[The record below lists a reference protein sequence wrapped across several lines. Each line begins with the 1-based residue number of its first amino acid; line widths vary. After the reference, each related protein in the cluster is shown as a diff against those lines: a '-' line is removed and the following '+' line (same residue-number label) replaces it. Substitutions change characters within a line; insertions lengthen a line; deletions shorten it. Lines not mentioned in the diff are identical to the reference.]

1 MGSLT
6 DRSDQSGGSG
16 ATNEGDGADRADDA
30 ANSAVPVRE
39 AEHPD
44 SHIHGDRGA
53 IDAPSLIG
61 GGKGVSI
68 ERTLSYESPL
78 PPPEAMRDYEAIQP
92 GAFDRIL
99 KLTEQQQTHRINEEE
114 REGTHRRAVVR
125 RDQAAGIA
133 DQKRGMYLGT
143 LVLGL
148 VILGV
153 SRARRSI
160 SRGRR
165 PSLPPARPGSSRS
178 SAGANGAAMR
188 ASRAGRRT
196 HSSRVSGPET
206 NPVAIR
212 AIATGL

>member
-148 VILGV
+148 VILGGITC
-153 SRARRSI
+153 AALNQ
-160 SRGRR
+160 
-165 PSLPPARPGSSRS
+165 PWPAAVLA
-178 SAGANGAAMR
+178 AGAAGIIAIFGWRQRRGNAGEQ
-188 ASRAGRRT
+188 SR
-196 HSSRVSGPET
+196 P
-206 NPVAIR
+206 
-212 AIATGL
+212 